1 MALVTTRMGGV
12 CEKPSCEREQ
22 YRVYTGENGNRLAL
36 CEDHYFQFVADRSDT
51 IPFRRI
57 QKPLQTN
64 VTTR

>member
-51 IPFRRI
+51 ISFR
-57 QKPLQTN
+57 
-64 VTTR
+64 